1 MKVRL
6 ITLALSLGV
15 IALCAEAFGQG
26 MGRGR
31 GMGGDSRYQRF
42 YDVNTVET
50 VEGEVSNI
58 DIIAP
63 GRGLRQGVH
72 LQLKSKDGDLSVH
85 LGPKWFLDEQDIQIE
100 KGDLIKVKGSRVTFD
115 DKPAIIVAEIEQGD
129 EIFLLRDE
137 KGFPA
142 WAGSGRRNR

>member
-1 MKVRL
+1 MKVRF
-6 ITLALSLGV
+6 IAIVLSLGA
-15 IALCAEAFGQG
+15 ITLCAEAFGQG
-26 MGRGR
+26 MGRGK
-31 GMGGDSRYQRF
+31 GMGGDSRYQRL

-50 VEGEVSNI
+50 VEGEVVGI
-58 DIIAP
+58 DVITA
-63 GRGLRQGVH
+63 RRNVQQGVH
-72 LQLKSKDGDLSVH
+72 LQLETKDEGLSVH

-100 KGDLIKVKGSRVTFD
+100 KGDLIKVKGSRITFD
-115 DKPAIIVAEIEQGD
+115 DKPAIIAAEIGKGD